1 MAHHDTSTDATEP
14 ADRQP
19 RSLQKADPSTG
30 DRPAWALTE
39 LTHDATSSPNPDGHG
54 RDLHGIE
61 WVRPTD
67 LVHRVGA
74 DMMTRGADAHRDAHT
89 RARTRLQEA
98 ITPSDRRL
106 RLPPP
111 SAFGTNGPATARR
124 DAIGR

>member
-19 RSLQKADPSTG
+19 RSLQKPDPSTAV
-30 DRPAWALTE
+30 RPAWAMTE
-39 LTHDATSSPNPDGHG
+39 LIRNAIASPDTHGHG
-54 RDLHGIE
+54 HDPHGIE

-67 LVHRVGA
+67 LVHRASA
-74 DMMTRGADAHRDAHT
+74 DMMTRGAEVHRDAHT
-89 RARTRLQEA
+89 WARTRLQEA
-98 ITPSDRRL
+98 ITPSDRRR

-111 SAFGTNGPATARR
+111 SAFGTNGPAVARR

>member
-1 MAHHDTSTDATEP
+1 MAHYDTTTDAIEP
-14 ADRQP
+14 PERQP
-19 RSLQKADPSTG
+19 RSIQKKDPNTG
-30 DRPAWALTE
+30 DSPAWALTE
-39 LTHDATSSPNPDGHG
+39 LTRDPTSSPNPDGHG
-54 RDLHGIE
+54 RDLRGIE

-67 LVHRVGA
+67 LVHRVSA
-74 DMMTRGADAHRDAHT
+74 DMMTHGADAHRDAHT
-89 RARTRLQEA
+89 WARIRLQEA